1 MIKWITL
8 LLVVFLLSCEKSGI
22 MTYKVPKQT
31 VTVAQLSVQGSYKML
46 VWSVPEAWIEQ
57 DLTSFRLSSYQ
68 VSTQSNGIGDFSV
81 VKFPGDAGG
90 ILANVNRWRGQL
102 GLSSISV
109 DDLAS
114 LFVRVEHPFLSIT
127 FLELHRVN
135 KMLSSDDI
143 ESMYVGFFMY
153 DNESYFF
160 KLTGSKTLLQLNR
173 ESFITI
179 LKSIAY
185 ESS

>member
-1 MIKWITL
+1 
-8 LLVVFLLSCEKSGI
+8 

-31 VTVAQLSVQGSYKML
+31 VTVAQLSVQGSYKTL

-68 VSTQSNGIGDFSV
+68 VPNQSNGIGDFSV

-102 GLSSISV
+102 GLSSINV

-114 LFVRVEHPFLSIT
+114 LFVRVEHPFL
-127 FLELHRVN
+127 
-135 KMLSSDDI
+135 
-143 ESMYVGFFMY
+143 
-153 DNESYFF
+153 F
-160 KLTGSKTLLQLNR
+160 KAK
-173 ESFITI
+173 
-179 LKSIAY
+179 
-185 ESS
+185 